1 MSEIDTIES
10 FFENLA
16 QLRREK
22 AMMDTQSYNER
33 TAIGLYVM
41 YKHQAIK
48 GTTLRAIADQW
59 NRTTEWARTMESK
72 GRRFMYH
79 KIENK
84 YDSHVLSLLGFLDY
98 LLENKIEGIL
108 DYFTFK
114 GFTKSEHTISGLRI
128 RVFQLEAQ
136 LTKTQQEASYELS
149 PVVETLNLSVRS
161 MNVLK
166 AEDIET
172 IQDLV
177 NYGAERLL
185 KVPNMGRKSLREVTE
200 ALETVYGIDFN

>member
-1 MSEIDTIES
+1 MSDIDTIEI
-10 FFENLA
+10 FFSNLA
-16 QLRREK
+16 QLRRENP
-22 AMMDTQSYNER
+22 MIGTQSYNER

-48 GTTLRAIADQW
+48 GATLRSIADQW

-79 KIENK
+79 KIENR

-114 GFTKSEHTISGLRI
+114 HFTRTEHTISALRVQ
-128 RVFQLEAQ
+128 VFQLEAQ
-136 LTKTQQEASYELS
+136 LTKTQQEASRHLS
-149 PVVETLNLSVRS
+149 PTVETLDLSVRS
-161 MNVLK
+161 MNVLR
-166 AEDIET
+166 AEEIET

-185 KVPNMGRKSLREVTE
+185 KVPNMGRKSLKEITE
-200 ALETVYGIDFN
+200 ALETVHGIDFK